1 MMAYKFVKQTR
12 RGLTLASSSFAK
24 FGRHSQIGSVKF
36 ASPHLGLNI
45 EAAPQGCWISN
56 RGKTQGGRG
65 WVATNSGRYGMA
77 GLPGT
82 ASLEPR

>member
-1 MMAYKFVKQTR
+1 MRAMTYYHRGDFVAARELFEQCLLEPAHR
-12 RGLTLASSSFAK
+12 QAWSALAAEDPYCTAMGYRS
-24 FGRHSQIGSVKF
+24 
-36 ASPHLGLNI
+36 
-45 EAAPQGCWISN
+45 
-56 RGKTQGGRG
+56 RGKTRGRQGGRG

>member
-1 MMAYKFVKQTR
+1 MVRCAFMFTDFDPANLPLMT
-12 RGLTLASSSFAK
+12 AANAAK
-24 FGRHSQIGSVKF
+24 
-36 ASPHLGLNI
+36 L
-45 EAAPQGCWISN
+45 CN